1 MSTIRVGIV
10 GLGANTRLRH
20 VPGLRDCRDVEITS
34 VCNRSEASTQKAA
47 SEFQI
52 PKTFERWQD
61 LVADDDID
69 AVVIGTWP
77 YLHCEVTLA
86 ALAAG
91 KHVLTEARMARNSS
105 EARRMFAASE
115 EHPELVV
122 QIVPSP
128 FGLRAH
134 RVMNRLLSAGY
145 LGELREAVVLGIND
159 SVADPATPLHWR
171 QDAILSGL
179 NMLALGIMHETL
191 VRWTPNPTRVLA
203 QSNTFTPMR
212 LDPGTDELCE
222 VETPDSVR
230 VLTEI
235 PGGAQGLYHLSGA
248 LHFGPAM
255 QIQLYGSQGTLKYQF
270 VPDDVLSG
278 AQKGESELREI
289 LIAQEEA
296 GGWRVE
302 EEFIG
307 AIREEGPVEF
317 TDFSRGLDYMAF
329 TEAASRSAIE
339 GRPIDL
345 IER

>member
-20 VPGLRDCRDVEITS
+20 VPGLRACRDVEITG
-34 VCNRSEASTQKAA
+34 VCNRSEASTQRAA
-47 SEFQI
+47 TELQI

-61 LVADDDID
+61 LVADDEID

-91 KHVLTEARMARNSS
+91 KHVLTEARMARNVS
-105 EARRMFAASE
+105 EARRMLVASE
-115 EHPELVV
+115 EHPELVT

-128 FGLRAH
+128 FGLRGH
-134 RVMNRLLSAGY
+134 RAMKRLLDDGY

-191 VRWTPNPTRVLA
+191 VRWTPNPTRVVA
-203 QSNTFTPMR
+203 QSQTFTTTRP
-212 LDPGTDELCE
+212 DPETGEACE

-248 LHFGPAM
+248 LHFGPAV
-255 QIQLYGSQGTLKYQF
+255 QIQLYGSEGTLKYQF
-270 VPDDVLSG
+270 APEDILYG
-278 AQKGESELREI
+278 AQKGDSALSEI
-289 LIAQEEA
+289 KIAQKEE

-307 AIREEGPVEF
+307 AIREEGPIEF
-317 TDFSRGLDYMAF
+317 TDFSHGLDYMAF
-329 TEAASRSAIE
+329 TEAVSRSAIE

>member
-10 GLGANTRLRH
+10 GLGENTRLRH
-20 VPGLRDCRDVEITS
+20 VPGLRSCRDVEIIG
-34 VCNRSEASTQKAA
+34 VCNRSEASTQKVA
-47 SEFQI
+47 SELAI
-52 PKTFERWQD
+52 AKTYERWQD
-61 LVADDDID
+61 LVADDEID

-91 KHVLTEARMARNSS
+91 KHVLTEARMARNAS
-105 EARRMFAASE
+105 EARRMCTAADD
-115 EHPELVV
+115 HPELVT

-134 RVMNRLLSAGY
+134 RVVQRLMDDGY

-159 SVADPATPLHWR
+159 SVADPTTPLHWR

-191 VRWTPNPTRVLA
+191 VRWTRNPTRVVA
-203 QSNTFTPMR
+203 QAATFTPMR
-212 LDPGTDELCE
+212 PDPETGEECE
-222 VETPDSVR
+222 VETPDCVR

-235 PGGAQGLYHLSGA
+235 PGGAQGLYHMSGA
-248 LHFGPAM
+248 LHFGPPM
-255 QIQLYGSQGTLKYQF
+255 QIQLYGSEGTLKYQF
-270 VPDDVLSG
+270 TPEDVLFG
-278 AQKGESELREI
+278 GQKGDAALKEI
-289 LIAQEEA
+289 PVPEEEA

-307 AIREEGPVEF
+307 AIREEGPIEF

-329 TEAASRSAIE
+329 TEAVSRSAVE

>member
-20 VPGLRDCRDVEITS
+20 VPGLRACRDVEITG

-47 SEFQI
+47 REMEIST
-52 PKTFERWQD
+52 TFERWQD
-61 LVADDDID
+61 LVANDDID

-91 KHVLTEARMARNSS
+91 KHVLTEARMARNAS
-105 EARRMFAASE
+105 EARRMLVAAQ
-115 EHPELVV
+115 EHPELVT

-134 RVMNRLLSAGY
+134 RTVRRLLDSGY

-179 NMLALGIMHETL
+179 NMLTLGIMHETL
-191 VRWTPNPTRVLA
+191 MRWTPNPTRVVA
-203 QSNTFTPMR
+203 QSQTFTTIRP
-212 LDPGTDELCE
+212 DPETGEECE

-235 PGGAQGLYHLSGA
+235 PGDAQGLYHLSGA
-248 LHFGPAM
+248 LHFGPSP

-270 VPDDVLSG
+270 APDDVLYG
-278 AQKGESELREI
+278 AQRGDAELSEI
-289 LIAQEEA
+289 NVPPKEA

-329 TEAASRSAIE
+329 TEAVSRSAIE
-339 GRPIDL
+339 CRAIDL

>member
-20 VPGLRDCRDVEITS
+20 VPGLRACRDVEITG
-34 VCNRSEASTQKAA
+34 VCNRSEASTEKAA
-47 SEFQI
+47 TELEI
-52 PKTFERWQD
+52 PKTYARWQD
-61 LVADDDID
+61 LVADDEID

-91 KHVLTEARMARNSS
+91 KHVLTEARMARNAS
-105 EARRMFAASE
+105 EARRMLVAAE
-115 EHPELVV
+115 EHPDLVT

-134 RVMNRLLSAGY
+134 RVMKRLLSKGY
-145 LGELREAVVLGIND
+145 VGELREVVVLGIND
-159 SVADPATPLHWR
+159 TVADPAAPIHWR
-171 QDAILSGL
+171 QDAVLSGL
-179 NMLALGIMHETL
+179 NMLMLGIMHETL
-191 VRWTPNPTRVLA
+191 VRWTPNPTRVIA
-203 QSNTFTPMR
+203 QAETFTMMR
-212 LDPGTDELCE
+212 PDPETGEERE

-235 PGGAQGLYHLSGA
+235 PGSAIGLYHLSGA
-248 LHFGPAM
+248 LHFGPPP
-255 QIQLYGSQGTLKYQF
+255 QIQLYGSEGTLKYQF
-270 VPDDVLSG
+270 APEDMLLG
-278 AQKGESELREI
+278 AKRGEPELRPI
-289 LIAQEEA
+289 TVRDSEA

-307 AIREEGPVEF
+307 AIREEGPIEF

-329 TEAASRSAIE
+329 TEAVSRSATE
-339 GRPIDL
+339 GRAIDL

>member
-1 MSTIRVGIV
+1 
-10 GLGANTRLRH
+10 
-20 VPGLRDCRDVEITS
+20 
-34 VCNRSEASTQKAA
+34 
-47 SEFQI
+47 
-52 PKTFERWQD
+52 
-61 LVADDDID
+61 
-69 AVVIGTWP
+69 
-77 YLHCEVTLA
+77 
-86 ALAAG
+86 
-91 KHVLTEARMARNSS
+91 MARNSS

>member
-20 VPGLRDCRDVEITS
+20 VPGLRACRDVEIIG
-34 VCNRSEASTQKAA
+34 VCNRSEESTQQAA
-47 SEFQI
+47 TDLGI
-52 PKTFERWQD
+52 PKTFDRWQD
-61 LVADDDID
+61 LVTDDDVD

-91 KHVLTEARMARNSS
+91 KHVLTEARMARNAS
-105 EARRMFAASE
+105 EARRMLMAADD
-115 EHPELVV
+115 HPELVT

-134 RVMNRLLSAGY
+134 RTVMRLLSEDY
-145 LGELREAVVLGIND
+145 LGDLREAVVLGIND
-159 SVADPATPLHWR
+159 AVADPSTPLHWR

-191 VRWTPNPTRVLA
+191 MRWTPNPTRVVA
-203 QSNTFTPMR
+203 QTQTFTPMR
-212 LDPGTDELCE
+212 PDPTTGEECE
-222 VETPDSVR
+222 VETPDSAH

-235 PGGAQGLYHLSGA
+235 PGEARGLYHLSGA

-255 QIQLYGSQGTLKYQF
+255 QIQLYGSEGTLKYQF
-270 VPDDVLSG
+270 TPDEVLFG
-278 AQKGESELREI
+278 AQKGDSELSEI
-289 LIAQEEA
+289 EVGEDEV

-307 AIREEGPVEF
+307 AIREEGPIEF

-329 TEAASRSAIE
+329 TEAVSRSAIE
-339 GRPIDL
+339 GRAIDL